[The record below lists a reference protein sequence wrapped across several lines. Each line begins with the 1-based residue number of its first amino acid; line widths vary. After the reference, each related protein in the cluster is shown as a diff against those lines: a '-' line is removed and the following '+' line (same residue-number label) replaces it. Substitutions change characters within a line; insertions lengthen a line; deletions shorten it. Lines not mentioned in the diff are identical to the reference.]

1 MNIDMGIDPAEIYA
15 DGSER
20 LNEIFLKT
28 YDTLQKS
35 FRGYGGVISLKNLF
49 GGVWFPVEIRLEG

>member
-15 DGSER
+15 DESER
-20 LNEIFLKT
+20 LKEIFFKT

-35 FRGYGGVISLKNLF
+35 FRG
-49 GGVWFPVEIRLEG
+49 

>member
-49 GGVWFPVEIRLEG
+49 GGV